1 MRHQLKQTS
10 HQHGPPRRYS
20 PLSQRYEREPPSIDQ
35 DGFVKP
41 LLPLYKP
48 LPPAYIDTPTPAN
61 RIYHLKEVDP
71 NQTSRQSYSTPPT
84 LSSKR
89 PRDIADPD
97 DPFVGR
103 SKFDMSPRNT
113 SSPASH
119 RIIQASFKLP
129 PLRHDLSPRLV
140 EEESL
145 KTLPTGLTQL
155 EPQGRGNNKESEAP
169 AWTERDATSQTDVSS
184 RSLRYIL
191 APETVAAS
199 NDDRRGSPAVKNLLG
214 PHHAQQTWPEMYGNP
229 LSTCSRPLDS
239 VVKETSDTQQST
251 AERKDHMS
259 KVTSSAPCNDTVRE
273 ANAPQEEVTKPA
285 DHRTSE
291 PEQASLPNVGT
302 PIAKAH
308 QAGMAPGEIP
318 RPSFPMPSSAASV
331 TAHIA
336 RASSL
341 YALSPDELSHSINS
355 ILLEDGFVPFV
366 SLLLLRR
373 ACFSIQRPWLNVRYS
388 ARSKGLANNI
398 GNF

>member
-1 MRHQLKQTS
+1 MRHLAKQTS
-10 HQHGPPRRYS
+10 HQHGPPQRYS
-20 PLSQRYEREPPSIDQ
+20 PTSQRYETKPPSLDQ

-89 PRDIADPD
+89 PREVADAD
-97 DPFVGR
+97 DPFVER
-103 SKFDMSPRNT
+103 SRFDMSPRNT
-113 SSPASH
+113 SGPASH
-119 RIIQASFKLP
+119 RILQESFKLP
-129 PLRHDLSPRLV
+129 PLRHDLSPRPV

-155 EPQGRGNNKESEAP
+155 GPQGGENNKESGAP
-169 AWTERDATSQTDVSS
+169 ARTEGDATLQRGISS

-199 NDDRRGSPAVKNLLG
+199 KDDHGGLPTVNNSSGL
-214 PHHAQQTWPEMYGNP
+214 HHEQQTWPEMYGNP
-229 LSTCSRPLDS
+229 LTTCSRPLDS
-239 VVKETSDTQQST
+239 VVKETSDRQQST
-251 AERKDHMS
+251 AEGMDHMS

-273 ANAPQEEVTKPA
+273 VNAPQEEVTKPA

-291 PEQASLPNVGT
+291 PEQASLPKVGT

-308 QAGMAPGEIP
+308 QAGIAPSEIP
-318 RPSFPMPSSAASV
+318 RPSFPVPLSAVSV

-336 RASSL
+336 RPSSL
-341 YALSPDELSHSINS
+341 YSLSPDELSHSINS

-366 SLLLLRR
+366 SLLFVRR
-373 ACFSIQRPWLNVRYS
+373 VCASIQRFWLT
-388 ARSKGLANNI
+388 
-398 GNF
+398 